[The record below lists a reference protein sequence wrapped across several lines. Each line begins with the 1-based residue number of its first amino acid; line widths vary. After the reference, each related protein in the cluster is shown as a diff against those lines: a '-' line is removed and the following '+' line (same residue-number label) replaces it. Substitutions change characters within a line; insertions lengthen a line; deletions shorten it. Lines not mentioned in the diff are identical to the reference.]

1 VWIEKNPPQGMGI
14 KKNTHAVRGRKNKK
28 TKNVF
33 DNCELVSIYKALI
46 PAKHGHCKESPSKH
60 GDLKE
65 SPLQHGD

>member
-46 PAKHGHCKESPSKH
+46 PAKHGH
-60 GDLKE
+60 
-65 SPLQHGD
+65 